1 MRRLLGE
8 SAGDRPLTNKGATT
22 QMVNSKPSDLVLGRP
37 PLIEAVA
44 GGHLEVGT
52 LVCVCVCVCF
62 VVVVRVCVRS
72 VVYLEREQ

>member
-1 MRRLLGE
+1 MRQLLE
-8 SAGDRPLTNKGATT
+8 KSAGDRPLTNKGATT

-44 GGHLEVGT
+44 GGHLEVST
-52 LVCVCVCVCF
+52 LVCVVV